1 MIRFKEIKE
10 DIDTLLEAPQ
20 APDGQPQIDPMM
32 MRQKAGEFLMRVRA
46 ASTAAHVSHLTT
58 HSYAQHVAMGSFYED
73 IIPIIDE
80 FLESFM
86 GRYGIPDAFPPVT
99 EKNYDPLTILGNL
112 TKWIDVNRAAF
123 PNSELQNI
131 IDEMLTLINR
141 TGYKVRE
148 LK

>member
-1 MIRFKEIKE
+1 
-10 DIDTLLEAPQ
+10 
-20 APDGQPQIDPMM
+20 
-32 MRQKAGEFLMRVRA
+32 
-46 ASTAAHVSHLTT
+46 
-58 HSYAQHVAMGSFYED
+58 MGSFYED